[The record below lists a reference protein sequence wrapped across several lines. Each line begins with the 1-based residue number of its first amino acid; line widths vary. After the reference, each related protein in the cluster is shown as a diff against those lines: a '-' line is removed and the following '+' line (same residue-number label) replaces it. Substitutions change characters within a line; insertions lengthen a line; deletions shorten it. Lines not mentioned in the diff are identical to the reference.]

1 MDYILYCDESEKDG
15 RFFSNFYGG
24 ALIPGQYFDKVNSEL
39 NAEKQSLNLHGEIK
53 WSKVTQNYLGKY
65 MQMVDAF
72 FAYVKKDI
80 IKVRIMFTQN
90 CRVPINLTG
99 EQRENSYFMLYYQ
112 FIKHAFGFRYCNN
125 YGETIY
131 LKTYFDVLPD
141 TKEKCTAFKEF
152 ILRLQNTESFKEAN
166 IKIRLEDIAEV
177 VSHDHVILQCMDIIL
192 GSMFFRLNDLHIEKP
207 EGSWR
212 RGKRTL
218 AKEKLYKHIYLHIR
232 EIYPGFNIGVSTGTA
247 GRLENRWSHPYRHWL
262 FEPKEYE
269 MDYSLTKKSKIQ
281 N

>member
-1 MDYILYCDESEKDG
+1 
-15 RFFSNFYGG
+15 
-24 ALIPGQYFDKVNSEL
+24 
-39 NAEKQSLNLHGEIK
+39 
-53 WSKVTQNYLGKY
+53 
-65 MQMVDAF
+65 
-72 FAYVKKDI
+72 
-80 IKVRIMFTQN
+80 
-90 CRVPINLTG
+90 
-99 EQRENSYFMLYYQ
+99 YYQ

-125 YGETIY
+125 CGETIY
-131 LKTYFDVLPD
+131 LKTYFDILPD

-166 IKIRLEDIAEV
+166 IKIRMDDIVEV

-192 GSMFFRLNDLHIEKP
+192 GSMFFRLNDLYLEKP

-212 RGKRTL
+212 RGKRTI
-218 AKEKLYKHIYLHIR
+218 AKEKLYKYIYLHIR

-247 GRLENRWSHPYRHWL
+247 GRLENRWFHPYRHWL
-262 FEPKEYE
+262 FEPKEHE